1 MSQPVV
7 LIVDDEPKIFHAV
20 RRALHRESYELIYA
34 PGGDEALTVLDE
46 GAVDVII
53 ADENMPGM
61 QGNALLAR
69 CRTQW
74 PDVVRMMLTGDARL
88 ETVMSAVNKGEIY
101 RFFTKPCNE
110 AELIVAIRDGLQMRA
125 LKFEAARLLATV
137 RLQNETIRA
146 MNAQDLDASRPAS
159 TVGSGA
165 GRNGPAGNGSKDA
178 GSAGNTGRTS
188 AVTLKPVSPRNATG
202 GTPNPVTD
210 DGRRARR
217 KPFQIEP
224 GNVPDDVDKLLDE
237 IRNELEKLDL

>member
-1 MSQPVV
+1 M
-7 LIVDDEPKIFHAV
+7 
-20 RRALHRESYELIYA
+20 
-34 PGGDEALTVLDE
+34 
-46 GAVDVII
+46 II

-61 QGNALLAR
+61 QGNVLLAR

-88 ETVMSAVNKGEIY
+88 ETVMAAVNKGEIY

-137 RLQNETIRA
+137 RAQNETIRA
-146 MNAQDLDASRPAS
+146 MNALDLDATAPAAP
-159 TVGSGA
+159 VGTGA
-165 GRNGPAGNGSKDA
+165 GNKDAGNAGNGRA
-178 GSAGNTGRTS
+178 PAI
-188 AVTLKPVSPRNATG
+188 ALKPHGPRNATG
-202 GTPNPVTD
+202 GTSNSVTGT
-210 DGRRARR
+210 GRRVRK

-224 GNVPDDVDKLLDE
+224 GDVPDDVDKLLDE